1 MEFAR
6 KVWHLLV
13 GVKDALVLVLVL
25 AFFIGL
31 SALLSSRGAPAQ
43 VRQGALLIALNG
55 SVVEEPKLID
65 PVALVLS
72 GAGGQNEYRE
82 RDLVRA
88 IRAAAG
94 DARIKAVVLDLSH
107 FSGGGQVHLEEI
119 GAAMDAVRAA
129 HKPVLAFGLLL
140 DDPGMLLAAHA
151 SEVWVDPLG
160 GVFVPGPGGYHLYFA
175 KLLERL
181 KIDAHVFRVGTYKD
195 YVEPYLRNDQ
205 SEPARQARQALYS
218 AVWTDWR
225 ANVAKARPQ
234 ADIARVTADPVGWL
248 KASDGDA
255 AKAALAAGLVDH
267 IGTRADFGARIVK
280 IVGEDPGDMRP
291 GAFAHTPLA
300 PWLAAYPEA
309 TGGKSIGVITI
320 AGEIVDGQAG
330 PGTAGGD
337 RIAALIDSAAK
348 RDLSALVVRVDSP
361 GGSVTGSEA
370 IRSAIARQKARGLP
384 VAVSMAN
391 VAASGGYWVS
401 TPGTRIFAEPAT
413 ITGSIGIFAVIPSFE
428 RALAQYGVT
437 SDGVRTTPLS
447 GQPDLLSGLTPE
459 VEAMLQADIE
469 NGYGRFVGLVAQSR
483 HRTPVQID
491 AIAQGRVW
499 DGGTALQNGLID
511 QFGGLDDALAW
522 AAQAAHL
529 KPDGW
534 HPVFLGQKPQPL
546 ARLVAM
552 LHHQDDDDRNDPD
565 ADPADSSFADNG
577 QARDWVGLI
586 ASRQRD
592 TLARAISDAERLMA
606 GQGAQ
611 AYCLDCA
618 ADWGSGASGRLP
630 GNASPLTLLGR
641 LARLL
646 GLG

>member
-13 GVKDALVLVLVL
+13 AVKDALVLVLL
-25 AFFIGL
+25 LIFFIGL
-31 SALLSSRGAPAQ
+31 SALLANRAAPAQ

-55 SVVEEPKLID
+55 SVVEEPRLID
-65 PVALVLS
+65 PLALIVS
-72 GAGGQNEYRE
+72 GDSGQTEYRE

-88 IRAAAG
+88 IRASAG
-94 DARIKAVVLDLSH
+94 DSRIRAVVLDLSH
-107 FSGGGQVHLEEI
+107 FVGGGQVHLEEI

-129 HKPVLAFGLLL
+129 HKPVLVFGFML
-140 DDPGMLLAAHA
+140 DDAGMLLAAHA

-160 GVFVPGPGGYHLYFA
+160 GVYVPGPGGYHLYFA
-175 KLLERL
+175 KLLDRL

-205 SEPARQARQALYS
+205 SEPARLARQALYS
-218 AVWTDWR
+218 AVWADWR
-225 ANVAKARPQ
+225 ANVARARPQ
-234 ADIARVTADPVGWL
+234 ADIARVTADPVGWI
-248 KASDGDA
+248 KASGGDA

-267 IGTRADFGARIVK
+267 IGTRADFGTRIVK
-280 IVGEDPGDMRP
+280 IVGDDSADTRP
-291 GAFAHTPLA
+291 GAFAHTGLA
-300 PWLAAYPEA
+300 PWLAANPEG
-309 TGGKSIGVITI
+309 TDGKAIGVITI
-320 AGEIVDGQAG
+320 AGEIVDGRAG

-348 RDLSALVVRVDSP
+348 KDLSALVVRVDSP
-361 GGSVTGSEA
+361 GGSVMASEA
-370 IRSAIARQKARGLP
+370 IRNAIARQKARGLP

-401 TPGTRIFAEPAT
+401 TPGARIFAQPAT
-413 ITGSIGIFAVIPSFE
+413 ITGSIGIFAVVPSFE
-428 RALAQYGVT
+428 RALAQWGVT
-437 SDGVRTTPLS
+437 GDGVRTTPLS
-447 GQPDLLSGLTPE
+447 GQPDVLTGLTPE
-459 VEAMLQADIE
+459 VEAMLQASIE

-483 HRTPVQID
+483 HRTAAQID

-499 DGGTALQNGLID
+499 DGTAALNNGLID
-511 QFGGLDDALAW
+511 QYGGLDDALAW

-529 KPDGW
+529 KPGGW
-534 HPVFLGQKPQPL
+534 HPVYLGQKPQPL
-546 ARLVAM
+546 GRLVAM
-552 LHHQDDDDRNDPD
+552 LRHQDDDQGDPD
-565 ADPADSSFADNG
+565 AGLADGGLSGQG

-592 TLARAISDAERLMA
+592 TLAHAISDAERLMA

-618 ADWGSGASGRLP
+618 ASGASAASAPMGDKL
-630 GNASPLTLLGR
+630 SPLTLIGR
-641 LARLL
+641 LARVL
-646 GLG
+646 GLV